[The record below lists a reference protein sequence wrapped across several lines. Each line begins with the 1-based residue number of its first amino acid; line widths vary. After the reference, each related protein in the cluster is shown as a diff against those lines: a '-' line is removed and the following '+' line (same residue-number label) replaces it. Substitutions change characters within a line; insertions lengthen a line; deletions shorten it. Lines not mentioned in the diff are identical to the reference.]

1 MVTKI
6 NSLSKNNDFIS
17 ILKGKKITNKYA
29 TIFFKKLNLK
39 KNNNNLNVS
48 FITKKKLGNAV
59 FRNKIKRRL
68 RNIMIEALKKI
79 NLNYE
84 YSYLFIAKKN
94 IFHDDYRLIKENIFK
109 DLKKIKK

>member
-6 NSLSKNNDFIS
+6 TSLSKKNEFVS
-17 ILKGKKITNKYA
+17 ILKGKRISNKYA
-29 TIFFKKLNLK
+29 TIFFKKLKLKSNHNLK
-39 KNNNNLNVS
+39 VS

-68 RNIMIEALKKI
+68 RNIMVDALKKL
-79 NLNYE
+79 NLNNK